1 MVDRNLLE
9 STVREV
15 LQGELDRRAEEGLKE
30 VRKQGAALD
39 QLFQAL
45 RSKVSLSDIDSLIEW
60 KIKSALVKADTPS
73 QHFLDKVRKSILQ
86 DIAAKTAHQTLV
98 AQKSEMDKP
107 AETKPAR

>member
-1 MVDRNLLE
+1 M
-9 STVREV
+9 
-15 LQGELDRRAEEGLKE
+15 DRRAEEGLQE

-73 QHFLDKVRKSILQ
+73 QHFLDKVRQSVFQ
-86 DIAAKTAHQTLV
+86 NMAAKTAHQTLGT
-98 AQKSEMDKP
+98 QKVEMEKP
-107 AETKPAR
+107 AEN